1 MKEILVSQ
9 PAYVTRFS
17 CIGAACRD
25 HCCKR
30 WEITL
35 DKTTYNK
42 YLKSEIPNIRK
53 IAQEHIKVGKK
64 SFQHWAN
71 MSLDSE
77 GNCFYLNEQRLCEV
91 HKQLGADALS
101 YTCTIY
107 PRVNQVYKNEELKS
121 LNMSCPEASKQ
132 ILFSPDA
139 LLNQTSSYIKD
150 SYHSQPAADSEGRL
164 INLFCA
170 NLMLVPQPRV
180 EHNIY
185 AIIYFILAAEK
196 AQGTLDNKLQSMEAA
211 YQAITLQMQNGQ
223 LAASLQNINE
233 MQTLELQLLMN
244 LQKHILI
251 IKGLRGQAKL
261 VSYMITLNEF
271 FPGGL
276 SEQQLSTNLSRLK
289 SAWDEIALPWL
300 NQRPYILRN
309 FFQYRLYHDQFGIK
323 RTGSLLKDLYL
334 IMADYFFIKSMLS
347 ATALVKGEL
356 TDDDIIDVMYS
367 YSTFRQHEMTAQQ
380 NFSDEIDLCKRG
392 DDLSVVRLLV

>member
-9 PAYVTRFS
+9 PNYVTNFN

-53 IAQEHIKVGKK
+53 IAQEHIRVGKK
-64 SFQHWAN
+64 NFQHWAN

-91 HKQLGADALS
+91 HKQLGPEALS
-101 YTCTIY
+101 KTCATY
-107 PRVNQVYKNEELKS
+107 PRINQIYKNEEFKS
-121 LNMSCPEASKQ
+121 LNMSCPEVARQ
-132 ILFSPDA
+132 ILFSEDA
-139 LLNQTSSYIKD
+139 LLTETSSYLKD
-150 SYHSQPAADSEGRL
+150 NYHAQVAVDSEGRL

-170 NLMLVPQPRV
+170 NLMLVPQPRI

-223 LAASLQNINE
+223 LAVSLQNISE
-233 MQTLELQLLMN
+233 MQTLELQLLLN
-244 LQKHILI
+244 LQKHMLTTQ
-251 IKGLRGQAKL
+251 GLRGQAKL
-261 VSYMITLNEF
+261 LSYMMTLNES

-276 SEQQLSTNLSRLK
+276 SEAQLSHNLTQLK
-289 SAWDEIALPWL
+289 SAWNEVALPWL

-367 YSTFRQHEMTAQQ
+367 YSTFRQHEMTAQK